1 MPTSNVAQ
9 KPTVANVQDQPDWS
23 PLQSSVTTAVASSLG
38 SPTAMSSDPDEL
50 RRAIDE
56 AVVKGLHLALQ
67 NAADRW
73 GAEIVG
79 AERHEQ
85 VASRAGYRSGVRQ
98 HTFHFSVGPVT
109 ISVPKPRQGT
119 SRPGWVP
126 TLKRAP
132 ERLKEVCRELWL
144 RGLST
149 RDLSAVSD
157 DVAGRSWSH
166 TSMNGWVKDVAE
178 DTLRWLNRPVRQDI
192 RYVMLDALY
201 IPFVRK
207 TSRKEALLVALGVT
221 ADGHKEVLDIQ
232 HAASESTDSW
242 TTMLSRLI
250 MRGLKTSD
258 LDLVVTDGD
267 AGLLAALAAQWPT
280 VPRQRCTV
288 HKVRQVVGRSS
299 RELKKTAPK
308 ECSAIYKAPSR
319 TEASRRAAAFI
330 AKYRPIAPQLADIV
344 ENDLEACLT
353 FYDHDANLWPALR
366 TTNALERMNR
376 EFRRKLREIGAIRGE
391 VNINRMAVQVAQF
404 VNEDTKGKQIAG
416 FKKRKQR

>member
-1 MPTSNVAQ
+1 MPMSNVAQ

-56 AVVKGLHLALQ
+56 AVVRGLHLALQ

-85 VASRAGYRSGVRQ
+85 VASRAGYRSGARQ

-166 TSMNGWVKDVAE
+166 TSMN
-178 DTLRWLNRPVRQDI
+178 R
-192 RYVMLDALY
+192 
-201 IPFVRK
+201 
-207 TSRKEALLVALGVT
+207 
-221 ADGHKEVLDIQ
+221 
-232 HAASESTDSW
+232 
-242 TTMLSRLI
+242 
-250 MRGLKTSD
+250 
-258 LDLVVTDGD
+258 
-267 AGLLAALAAQWPT
+267 
-280 VPRQRCTV
+280 
-288 HKVRQVVGRSS
+288 
-299 RELKKTAPK
+299 
-308 ECSAIYKAPSR
+308 
-319 TEASRRAAAFI
+319 
-330 AKYRPIAPQLADIV
+330 
-344 ENDLEACLT
+344 
-353 FYDHDANLWPALR
+353 
-366 TTNALERMNR
+366 
-376 EFRRKLREIGAIRGE
+376 
-391 VNINRMAVQVAQF
+391 
-404 VNEDTKGKQIAG
+404 
-416 FKKRKQR
+416 

>member
-1 MPTSNVAQ
+1 MPTNTVAQ
-9 KPTVANVQDQPDWS
+9 MPSAGNVDNPPDWN
-23 PLQSSVTTAVASSLG
+23 PLQRSVTTAVASSLG
-38 SPTAMSSDPDEL
+38 SAAALSSDPDEL

-56 AVVKGLHLALQ
+56 AVVAGLQLALQ
-67 NAADRW
+67 SAADRW
-73 GAEIVG
+73 GAEVVG
-79 AERHEQ
+79 AERHQQ
-85 VASRAGYRSGVRQ
+85 VAGRVGYRSGSRS
-98 HTFHFSVGPVT
+98 HAFHFSVGPVT

-119 SRPGWVP
+119 SRPAWVP

-144 RGLST
+144 RGLSS
-149 RDLSAVSD
+149 RDLSAVSH
-157 DVAGRSWSH
+157 DVAGRNWCH

-192 RYVMLDALY
+192 RYIILDALY

-221 ADGHKEVLDIQ
+221 ADGHKEVLDVQ
-232 HAASESTDSW
+232 HASSESTDSW
-242 TTMLSRLI
+242 TMMLSRLT
-250 MRGLKTSD
+250 MRGLKTSE
-258 LDLVVTDGD
+258 LELVITDGD
-267 AGLLAALAAQWPT
+267 AGLIAALGAQWPN
-280 VPRQRCTV
+280 VSRQRCTV

-319 TEASRRAAAFI
+319 MEASRRAAAFI
-330 AKYRPIAPQLADIV
+330 EKYRSRAPQLAAIV

-353 FYDHDANLWPALR
+353 FYDHDADLWPALR

-376 EFRRKLREIGAIRGE
+376 EFRRKFREIGAIRGE
-391 VNINRMAVQVAQF
+391 VNVNRMAVQVAQF
-404 VNEDTKGKQIAG
+404 INEDTKGRQIAG
-416 FKKRKQR
+416 FKKRKRR

>member
-1 MPTSNVAQ
+1 MPTTNVAQ
-9 KPTVANVQDQPDWS
+9 MPPAANANISPNWD

-38 SPTAMSSDPDEL
+38 SPSALASDPDQL
-50 RRAIDE
+50 RLAIDE
-56 AVVKGLHLALQ
+56 AVVAGLQLALQ
-67 NAADRW
+67 SAADRW
-73 GAEIVG
+73 GAEVIG
-79 AERHEQ
+79 AERHAQ
-85 VASRAGYRSGVRQ
+85 VAERAGYRSGSRA
-98 HTFHFSVGPVT
+98 HKFHFSVGPVS
-109 ISVPKPRQGT
+109 ISVPKPRRGQ
-119 SRPGWVP
+119 SRPDWVP

-149 RDLSAVSD
+149 RDLSAVSN
-157 DVAGRSWSH
+157 DVAGRKWSH

-178 DTLRWLNRPVRQDI
+178 ETLQWLNRPVRNDI
-192 RYVMLDALY
+192 RYVVMDALY
-201 IPFVRK
+201 VPFVRK
-207 TSRKEALLVALGVT
+207 TSRKEALLVVLGVT
-221 ADGHKEVLDIQ
+221 ADGYKEVLDVQ
-232 HAASESTDSW
+232 HASSESTDSW
-242 TTMLSRLI
+242 TTMLSRLT
-250 MRGLKTSD
+250 MRGLKTD
-258 LDLVVTDGD
+258 ELDLVITDGD
-267 AGLLAALAAQWPT
+267 AGLIAALSTQWPQ

-330 AKYRPIAPQLADIV
+330 EKYRSIAPQLANIV

-353 FYDHDANLWPALR
+353 FYDHDADLWPALR

-376 EFRRKLREIGAIRGE
+376 EFRRKFREIGAIRGE
-391 VNINRMAVQVAQF
+391 VNVNRMAVQVARF

-416 FKKRKQR
+416 FKKRKRG

>member
-1 MPTSNVAQ
+1 
-9 KPTVANVQDQPDWS
+9 
-23 PLQSSVTTAVASSLG
+23 
-38 SPTAMSSDPDEL
+38 MSSDPDEL